1 MHPAVSILAP
11 IALIASAVAPGDER
25 TDGPGVEAGEADLFE
40 MPAPLSRPVT
50 VEAGRMET
58 ASALPLP
65 PSADQVRIEQRVTIR
80 ISPAPMPARV
90 PMMPSALSAQADAV
104 SLPKIK
110 EKKFGKCV
118 PMGSIAGVQANA
130 DNRLVLLLRDQR
142 LVSASLEKACRGRD
156 FYSGFRV
163 AKNEDGMI
171 CQGRDVLMAR
181 TGANCKVS
189 GFKQLVV
196 QGD

>member
-1 MHPAVSILAP
+1 MHPAATILAP
-11 IALIASAVAPGDER
+11 IALIASVLAPGEER
-25 TDGPGVEAGEADLFE
+25 GDAAAADAADGALFE
-40 MPAPLSRPVT
+40 APAPVARPM
-50 VEAGRMET
+50 VEAGRIDRQV
-58 ASALPLP
+58 ALPFP
-65 PSADQVRIEQRVTIR
+65 PTADQVRIEQRVTIR
-80 ISPAPMPARV
+80 ISPAPMPPRM
-90 PMMPSALSAQADAV
+90 PMMPSALSEQADAV
-104 SLPKIK
+104 SAPQVK

-130 DNRLVLLLRDQR
+130 DNRLMLLLRDQR
-142 LVSASLEKACRGRD
+142 VVSASLEKSCRGRD

-196 QGD
+196 QGN

>member
-1 MHPAVSILAP
+1 MNPAVSLLAP
-11 IALIASAVAPGDER
+11 IAMVAAAAVPGDGNEEAPAA
-25 TDGPGVEAGEADLFE
+25 GAVEAGLFE
-40 MPAPLSRPVT
+40 TPAPLSRPV
-50 VEAGRMET
+50 VDAGRIERAVTM
-58 ASALPLP
+58 PLP
-65 PSADQVRIEQRVTIR
+65 ASADQVRIEQRVTIR
-80 ISPAPMPARV
+80 ISPAPMPPRM
-90 PMMPSALSAQADAV
+90 PLMPSALSEQSDAV
-104 SLPKIK
+104 SAPKLK

-130 DNRLVLLLRDQR
+130 DNRLMLLLRDQR
-142 LVSASLEKACRGRD
+142 VVSASLEKACRGRD

-189 GFKQLVV
+189 GFKQLVA